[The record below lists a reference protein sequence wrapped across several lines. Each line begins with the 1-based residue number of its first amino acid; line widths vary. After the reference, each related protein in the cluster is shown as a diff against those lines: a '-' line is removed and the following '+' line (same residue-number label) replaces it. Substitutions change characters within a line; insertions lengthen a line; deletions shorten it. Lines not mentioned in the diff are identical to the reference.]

1 MISNIYTLWKVYC
14 IIRAIHGV
22 FITMCFFRWIL
33 GKSYY
38 PIITI
43 FSYFYEKKAAKR
55 IFDDLGKDV
64 KFIVMPHVE
73 NTLSAEG

>member
-1 MISNIYTLWKVYC
+1 MISTIYTLWKIYC

-22 FITMCFFRWIL
+22 FITVCFFRWIL

-43 FSYFYEKKAAKR
+43 FSYFYEKKEKV
-55 IFDDLGKDV
+55 KV
-64 KFIVMPHVE
+64 KFNIE
-73 NTLSAEG
+73 EKDDYQFISYD

>member
-1 MISNIYTLWKVYC
+1 MISTIYTLWKIYC
-14 IIRAIHGV
+14 IIREIHGI

-43 FSYFYEKKAAKR
+43 FSYFYEKKRKVK
-55 IFDDLGKDV
+55 IKYNIEEKDDYQ
-64 KFIVMPHVE
+64 FI
-73 NTLSAEG
+73 SYG